1 MSAIQCFLWTLRLE
15 RGRHSYL
22 RAVLIAAREAVKPVP
37 F

>member
-1 MSAIQCFLWTLRLE
+1 MTTLEYFRFTLRLE
-15 RGRHSYL
+15 RGRHSFF